1 MKVKTVYQCKSCGYR
16 CAKWAGKCPECGE
29 WNTLE
34 EMQEEKGGKSPAR
47 PLQRSQLSRLHQVQA
62 GNDQRLQTGIGE
74 FDRVMGG
81 GIVRDSVTII
91 TSPPG
96 GGKSTLSLM
105 AASALAKQGHRVL
118 YASGEESDSQIK
130 NRADRIL
137 EDISENIW
145 ILADTSMDRILEAI
159 REVDPDLIILD
170 SIQTVSLAEFLPSR
184 AGNPTQTMECA
195 SALVAKAKDASR
207 PRAVLMIG
215 QMNKSDEIAGLRALE
230 HLVDAVLVLEGEGAD
245 ELRCLV
251 ATKNRFGST
260 GEMGF
265 FTMTEQGL
273 SSIANPSAYFV
284 TKREKGELVAGS
296 AVAVLREGSRPII
309 AEIESLVSP
318 TFTPYPSR
326 ISETMKKDTLNT
338 LISILEQRGGIK
350 LYDKNVVVKTTG
362 GLQLKEPA
370 ANLAVLVSIA
380 SSVYDQAVPSGWAF
394 LADVGLTGELKGVPA
409 MESRVRELDRMGFER
424 VYLAAGS
431 LREIHLENIKVI
443 EARFLSQLLKDVFQN
458 SGKNSR

>member
-1 MKVKTVYQCKSCGYR
+1 MKVKTVYKCTNCGYKNP
-16 CAKWAGKCPECGE
+16 KWAGKCPECGE

-34 EMQEEKGGKSPAR
+34 EVEETKSGAKATKTTVKQPI
-47 PLQRSQLSRLHQVQA
+47 SRLYEVKT
-62 GNDQRLQTGIGE
+62 GSDQRLLTGITE

-81 GIVRDSVTII
+81 GIVRDSVAII

-130 NRADRIL
+130 SRADRIL
-137 EDISENIW
+137 EKIEENIW
-145 ILADTSMDRILEAI
+145 ILADTSMDRVLEAI
-159 REVDPDLIILD
+159 LEIDPDFIILD
-170 SIQTVSLAEFLPSR
+170 SIQTFSLAEFLPSR

-195 SALVAKAKDASR
+195 SALVAQAKNKKR

-230 HLVDAVLVLEGEGAD
+230 HLVDAVLVLEGEGTD

-265 FTMTEQGL
+265 FTMTETGL
-273 SSIANPSAYFV
+273 ASIENPSEYFV
-284 TKREKGELVAGS
+284 TKREKGDAVSGS
-296 AVAVLREGSRPII
+296 AIGVLKEGSRPVI
-309 AEIESLVSP
+309 AEVESLVSSS
-318 TFTPYPSR
+318 FTPYPSR
-326 ISETMKKDTLNT
+326 ISETMKKDTMNT

-350 LYDKNVVVKTTG
+350 LYDKNVVIKTTG
-362 GLQLKEPA
+362 GLRLKEQA
-370 ANLAVLVSIA
+370 ANLAVLMSIA
-380 SSVYDQAVPSGWAF
+380 SSVYNRPIPTGWAF
-394 LADVGLTGELKGVPA
+394 IADVGLTGELKRVPS
-409 MESRVRELDRMGFER
+409 MESRVKELDRMGFEK
-424 VYLAAGS
+424 VFIPSGGM
-431 LREIHLENIKVI
+431 REINLENIQVV
-443 EARFLSQLLKDVFQN
+443 EVRFLSQLLKDVF
-458 SGKNSR
+458 GKKGN